1 MYLVRFQERKLRDN
15 IMTSFPVLVGLKI
28 PNTNL
33 YSHWNNRTKS
43 EKILFFSK
51 HGSDFLMFSWPM
63 QCSTQ
68 FFFQKIKRHK
78 ILGLEIW

>member
-51 HGSDFLMFSWPM
+51 HGSDFL
-63 QCSTQ
+63 
-68 FFFQKIKRHK
+68 
-78 ILGLEIW
+78 